1 MRSVEARLPHLPDTN
16 WPAAQD
22 FAVLDRKAMYR
33 VAVDE
38 AMRGLSEGGVP
49 IGSALVVGESLIAS
63 GSNKRV
69 QESSPILH
77 AEIDCLRKAG
87 RPNPAWSGAR
97 ILFTT
102 LSPCLM
108 CAGAAINYAVDEVV
122 IGENVNFEQSEQ
134 VLRDFGVKVTVL
146 NDKPTR
152 EMFGD
157 WTANHAELW
166 NEDIGR

>member
-1 MRSVEARLPHLPDTN
+1 
-16 WPAAQD
+16 
-22 FAVLDRKAMYR
+22 
-33 VAVDE
+33 
-38 AMRGLSEGGVP
+38 
-49 IGSALVVGESLIAS
+49 
-63 GSNKRV
+63 
-69 QESSPILH
+69 
-77 AEIDCLRKAG
+77 
-87 RPNPAWSGAR
+87 
-97 ILFTT
+97 
-102 LSPCLM
+102 M

>member
-1 MRSVEARLPHLPDTN
+1 M
-16 WPAAQD
+16 
-22 FAVLDRKAMYR
+22 LDRNAMYR

-38 AMRGLSEGGVP
+38 AMKGLSEGGIP
-49 IGSALVVGESLIAS
+49 IGSALVVGETLIAA

-87 RPNPAWSGAR
+87 RPNATWTGAR

-108 CAGAAINYAVDEVV
+108 CAGAALNYAIDEVV
-122 IGENVNFEQSEQ
+122 IGENTNFEQSEQ
-134 VLRDFGVKVTVL
+134 ILREFGVKVTVL
-146 NDKPTR
+146 DDKSTR
-152 EMFGD
+152 EKFQD
-157 WTANHAELW
+157 WIENHTDLW

>member
-49 IGSALVVGESLIAS
+49 IGSALVVGKSLIAS

-87 RPNPAWSGAR
+87 RPNPRPAGSAKP
-97 ILFTT
+97 
-102 LSPCLM
+102 LSFMPRL
-108 CAGAAINYAVDEVV
+108 AA
-122 IGENVNFEQSEQ
+122 
-134 VLRDFGVKVTVL
+134 L
-146 NDKPTR
+146 
-152 EMFGD
+152 
-157 WTANHAELW
+157 
-166 NEDIGR
+166 

>member
-1 MRSVEARLPHLPDTN
+1 MNWLAAR
-16 WPAAQD
+16 D
-22 FAVLDRKAMYR
+22 FAVLDREAMYR

-38 AMRGLSEGGVP
+38 AMRGLGEGGLP
-49 IGSALVVGESLIAS
+49 IGSALAVGETLVAS

-69 QESSPILH
+69 QESSPVLH

-87 RPNPAWSGAR
+87 RPDPTWTGSR

-108 CAGAAINYAVDEVV
+108 CAGAALNYAIDEVV

-134 VLRDFGVKVTVL
+134 ILRNFGVKVTVL
-146 NDKPTR
+146 NDEPMR
-152 EMFGD
+152 ELFRD
-157 WTANHAELW
+157 WIEKHPKLW